1 MVSQSTHVLSHSETE
16 ISTRDTPDRLT
27 DCRTLAYCFRIT
39 NISFTNM
46 KLGAAPSSNVK
57 TADRTLDLLELFA
70 REQRPLNLSQ
80 ISELLGIPL
89 SSAHALIKTLRAR
102 GWLYELSR
110 RQGYYPS
117 GRLGVVAEA
126 IGAANPLARLVAP
139 ILSALRD
146 EAKESVVLVKRQ
158 GDHVVY
164 LDVFETDESVRF
176 SPIPGETKPL
186 HATASGKAI
195 LSTLSADALRD
206 LLRTLVLTPLTE
218 HTVTTARELKEQ
230 IERGR
235 KRGYWLVA
243 GENTRDL
250 MAIAA
255 PVRLGG
261 DVFAVVLGGPPQ
273 RFRAAL
279 PFHTERLLRACAAI
293 EEAAGAGSSAAGRGR
308 R

>member
-1 MVSQSTHVLSHSETE
+1 
-16 ISTRDTPDRLT
+16 
-27 DCRTLAYCFRIT
+27 
-39 NISFTNM
+39 M
-46 KLGAAPSSNVK
+46 KTGAASPNVK

-70 REQRPLNLSQ
+70 RELRPLNLSQ

-89 SSAHALIKTLRAR
+89 SSSHALIRTLRAR

-117 GRLGVVAEA
+117 GRLGVVAQA
-126 IGAANPLARLVAP
+126 IAAANPLARLVGP

-158 GDHVVY
+158 RERVVY

-186 HATASGKAI
+186 HTTASGKAI
-195 LSTLSADALRD
+195 LSTLSPDALRD
-206 LLRTLVLTPLTE
+206 ELRTLRLAPVTE
-218 HTVTTARELKEQ
+218 NSITTARELKEQ

-243 GENTRDL
+243 GENTREL

-255 PVRLGG
+255 PVRIGG
-261 DVFAVVLGGPPQ
+261 EVFAVVLGGPPQ

-279 PFHTERLLRACAAI
+279 SAHAERLLRACAAI
-293 EEAAGAGSSAAGRGR
+293 EDAAGAGAAAAGEGGR